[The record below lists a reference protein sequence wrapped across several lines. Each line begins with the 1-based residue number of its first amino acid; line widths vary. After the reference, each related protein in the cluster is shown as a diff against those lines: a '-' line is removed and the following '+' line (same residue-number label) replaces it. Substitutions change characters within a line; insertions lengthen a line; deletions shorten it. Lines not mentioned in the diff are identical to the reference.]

1 MKSKS
6 FNLKIGAVCAAV
18 AMIFGIA
25 AVPAVAASAN
35 SAQKDWQGSS
45 ASGMM
50 ITDENCP
57 VEVESE
63 VLTFNINDFPST
75 YYYEQ
80 AELKKYEASVTA
92 HYNFYNPADYDVD
105 MTLAFPFG
113 EFPTYVGDNLN
124 DGDKYLVTA
133 DGGQIKSSV
142 RHTLSYG
149 VFNAEKDVAKIQND
163 YKDGEF
169 FKHDIPVHYYKC
181 RFARYGSDY
190 TLYLNAKYD
199 KEKTAIFYGVE
210 NDYDQ
215 TPPYAIYQHTSS
227 ENSIV
232 SAKRGTELYLFVVGE
247 DFEDGP
253 QFSYG
258 PSFPLFGN
266 NVVDEDDVLISKQDD
281 ITFKDLMLAYRD
293 TNSSVSEIDWYN
305 AAIDYVDSYG
315 YLHYSMTNSLM
326 RWFEYRLTIP
336 AGGRLANEVTAPL
349 YPDINGYY
357 SPSKYSYQYLLSPA
371 KCWASFGSLE
381 IVINTPYYLLD
392 NNLKDFEKEEGGYRL
407 KLDGLPEGEL
417 EFTLCSSKA
426 PASDSWFETDKTDRI
441 VFTVFACF
449 TFIPQTIAAIP
460 LIIVFAV
467 TGQFSSKP
475 KEKKL

>member
-6 FNLKIGAVCAAV
+6 FNLKIGAICAAV
-18 AMIFGIA
+18 AMILGIA
-25 AVPAVAASAN
+25 AVPAVTASAN

-63 VLTFNINDFPST
+63 VLTFNINDFPAG

-113 EFPTYVGDNLN
+113 KFPTYVGDNLD
-124 DGDKYLVTA
+124 DGGKYIVTA
-133 DGGQIKSSV
+133 DGEQIKSSV

-149 VFNAEKDVAKIQND
+149 VFNAEKDVAKIVND
-163 YKDGEF
+163 YKDDEF
-169 FKHDIPVHYYKC
+169 FKHDAPVHYYKC
-181 RFARYGSDY
+181 RFTRYGGENA
-190 TLYLNAKYD
+190 LYLNTKYD

-210 NDYDQ
+210 DDYDQ
-215 TPPYAIYQHTSS
+215 TPYAIYRHTSN

-266 NVVDEDDVLISKQDD
+266 NIVGEDDVWISKQED

-305 AAIDYVDSYG
+305 AAMDYVDSYG
-315 YLHYSMTNSLM
+315 YLHYSMSNSLM

-336 AGGRLANEVTAPL
+336 AHGRLANEVTAPV

-357 SPSKYSYQYLLSPA
+357 SPSKYHYEYLLSPA

-407 KLDGLPEGEL
+407 QLEGLPEGEL
-417 EFTLCSSKA
+417 EFTLCSSKD
-426 PASDSWFETDKTDRI
+426 PAGEGWFDNDKSSN
-441 VFTVFACF
+441 VFTIVMICL
-449 TFIPQTIAAIP
+449 ILGPQVIAAIP
-460 LIIVFAV
+460 LIIVCAV